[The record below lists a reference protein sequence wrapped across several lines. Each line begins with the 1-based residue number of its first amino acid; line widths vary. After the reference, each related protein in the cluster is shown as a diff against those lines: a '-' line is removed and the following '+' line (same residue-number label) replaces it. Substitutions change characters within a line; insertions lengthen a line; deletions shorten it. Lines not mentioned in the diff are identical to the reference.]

1 MQTEFFFG
9 ASNLVYGHKNFYRS
23 NYRKVERFFD
33 SHKLPIE

>member
-1 MQTEFFFG
+1 MQSEFF
-9 ASNLVYGHKNFYRS
+9 LEPPTLYMDTRTYES